1 MSDFSHKRYKIRDM
15 SFIQSKMLKVLLGP
29 VLLVACLLILG
40 ESFRATGA
48 ILLLVL
54 AGCYIWYLFTSKT
67 TLLRWVFVAFL
78 VATFLPI
85 DITTQNYPGPPRFVP
100 LIVGA
105 PSPKAVAQEARGE
118 VVLRGCIS
126 RGNDPKWVL
135 VW

>member
-1 MSDFSHKRYKIRDM
+1 MRSKI
-15 SFIQSKMLKVLLGP
+15 FKLLLGP
-29 VLLVACLLILG
+29 VLLVTCLLILE
-40 ESFRATGA
+40 ESFRASGT

-54 AGCYIWYLFTSKT
+54 TGCYTWYLFTSKT

-85 DITTQNYPGPPRFVP
+85 DITSRNVPGPPRFVP

-105 PSPKAVAQEARGE
+105 PSSEDAAREDRGE
-118 VVLRGCIS
+118 VVLRGCIN

>member
-1 MSDFSHKRYKIRDM
+1 MTFT
-15 SFIQSKMLKVLLGP
+15 QSKMFQVLLGP

-40 ESFRATGA
+40 ESFRASGI

-85 DITTQNYPGPPRFVP
+85 DITSLNYPGPPRFVP

-105 PSPKAVAQEARGE
+105 PSSEDAAREERGE

>member
-1 MSDFSHKRYKIRDM
+1 M
-15 SFIQSKMLKVLLGP
+15 QSKTVKILLGP
-29 VLLVACLLILG
+29 VLLVSGLLVLG

-48 ILLLVL
+48 ILLLLL

-85 DITTQNYPGPPRFVP
+85 DITSRNYPGPPRFVP

-105 PSPKAVAQEARGE
+105 PSSEDAAREERGE
-118 VVLRGCIS
+118 VLLRGCIS

>member
-1 MSDFSHKRYKIRDM
+1 M
-15 SFIQSKMLKVLLGP
+15 SFTQSKIFKALLGP
-29 VLLVACLLILG
+29 ALLVFCLIVLQ
-40 ESFRATGA
+40 ESFRATAA
-48 ILLLVL
+48 ILFLVL
-54 AGCYIWYLFTSKT
+54 AGCYILFLFTSKT

-78 VATFLPI
+78 IAAFLPI

-100 LIVGA
+100 LIMGLPGSEDFA
-105 PSPKAVAQEARGE
+105 REERGE

>member
-1 MSDFSHKRYKIRDM
+1 M
-15 SFIQSKMLKVLLGP
+15 QSKTFKVVLGP
-29 VLLVACLLILG
+29 VLLVACLLVLG
-40 ESFRATGA
+40 ESFRMSGA

-54 AGCYIWYLFTSKT
+54 AGCYIWFLFTSKT
-67 TLLRWVFVAFL
+67 TLLRFVFVAFL

-85 DITTQNYPGPPRFVP
+85 DITGQNYPGPPRFVP

-105 PSPKAVAQEARGE
+105 PSSEDAAREERGE
-118 VVLRGCIS
+118 VVLGGCIS

>member
-1 MSDFSHKRYKIRDM
+1 MLT
-15 SFIQSKMLKVLLGP
+15 QSKTFKVVLGP
-29 VLLVACLLILG
+29 VLLVACLLVLG
-40 ESFRATGA
+40 ESFRMSGA

-54 AGCYIWYLFTSKT
+54 AGCYIWFLFTSKT
-67 TLLRWVFVAFL
+67 TLLRFVFVAFL

-85 DITTQNYPGPPRFVP
+85 DITSQNYPGPPRFVP

-105 PSPKAVAQEARGE
+105 PSSEDAAREERGE

>member
-1 MSDFSHKRYKIRDM
+1 M
-15 SFIQSKMLKVLLGP
+15 QSSTFKMLLGP
-29 VLLVACLLILG
+29 VLLVTCLLVLG
-40 ESFRATGA
+40 KSFRATGVV
-48 ILLLVL
+48 LLLVL
-54 AGCYIWYLFTSKT
+54 VGGYVTYLFTSKT

-78 VATFLPI
+78 IATFLPI
-85 DITTQNYPGPPRFVP
+85 DITTLNYPGPPRFVP

-105 PSPKAVAQEARGE
+105 PSSQAAAREERGE

>member
-1 MSDFSHKRYKIRDM
+1 MLT
-15 SFIQSKMLKVLLGP
+15 QSKTFKVVLGP
-29 VLLVACLLILG
+29 VLLVACLLVLG
-40 ESFRATGA
+40 KSFRMSGA

-54 AGCYIWYLFTSKT
+54 AGCYIWFLFTSKT
-67 TLLRWVFVAFL
+67 TLLRFVFVAFL

-85 DITTQNYPGPPRFVP
+85 DITSQNYPGRPRFVP

-105 PSPKAVAQEARGE
+105 PSSEDAAREERGE
-118 VVLRGCIS
+118 VVLGGCIS

>member
-1 MSDFSHKRYKIRDM
+1 MTFT
-15 SFIQSKMLKVLLGP
+15 QSKMFQVLLGQ

-40 ESFRATGA
+40 ESFRASGI

-85 DITTQNYPGPPRFVP
+85 DITNLNYPGPPRFVP

-105 PSPKAVAQEARGE
+105 PSSEDAAREERGE